1 MALPIQAAPKYKTT
15 LPVSKRDVEYR
26 PFLVKEQ
33 KVLLIAQESENQ
45 EQIIASVKNLILAV
59 TEGEVDP
66 NDLTA
71 VDMEWLF
78 LKVRTVSVG
87 ESSKISVKCGDCDYS
102 TPIELNLNDVVVEGE
117 LAEDN
122 RIMLNDFVGVKVS
135 LPSMKVLE
143 KNSSLPQ
150 SEQLF
155 GILKSSIEMI
165 FDQDNVYYTNEIEQE
180 DLDEFID
187 SLTFQQ
193 LANLGEYFDNAPRL
207 VADVQYTCGDCG
219 KQNKKELQGLQNFF

>member
-1 MALPIQAAPKYKTT
+1 MALPIQAAPKYKTL
-15 LPVSKRDVEYR
+15 LPVSKKTVEYR

-33 KVLLIAQESENQ
+33 KILLIAQESENQ
-45 EQIIASVKNLILAV
+45 EQIIGAVKNLILSV

-78 LKVRTVSVG
+78 LKVRSASVG
-87 ESSKISVKCGDCDYS
+87 ESSKISVKCGYCDFS
-102 TPIELNLNDVVVEGE
+102 TPVELNLDDVVVEGE
-117 LAEDN
+117 IAEDN
-122 RIMLNDFVGVKVS
+122 RIMLNDFVGVKVY
-135 LPSMKVLE
+135 LPTMKILE
-143 KNSSLPQ
+143 KISNMPQ

-155 GILKSSIEMI
+155 AILKSSIEMI
-165 FDQDNVYYTNEIEQE
+165 FDQDNVYYTNEIEPE
-180 DLDEFID
+180 DLDDFID

-207 VADVQYTCGDCG
+207 VTDVSFQCGDCG
-219 KQNKKELQGLQNFF
+219 KQNTKELQGLQNFF